1 MEKMQKGG
9 SRRNPLGQHNEYRP
23 SFAKRRI
30 EISPA
35 THRNIENIEKVGAV
49 AKK

>member
-1 MEKMQKGG
+1 MEKMQNGG
-9 SRRNPLGQHNEYRP
+9 RRRNPLGQHNEYRP

-35 THRNIENIEKVGAV
+35 PMENIEKVGAV